1 MEKVMYISRDN
12 RNKALTVGKIY
23 DVLESQ
29 FNTITI
35 LNDFGIPHTYFI
47 KNGLEVFFIDGTL
60 FYRNKKI
67 DEILL

>member
-35 LNDFGIPHTYFI
+35 LFKYTWLG
-47 KNGLEVFFIDGTL
+47 EVGSELYTT
-60 FYRNKKI
+60 KI
-67 DEILL
+67 